1 MFRAQTLVISEKI
14 APETVIP
21 KNIALDPGKFDGNWI
36 KFEDWWRHVIVSPK

>member
-21 KNIALDPGKFDGNWI
+21 KNIALDPGKFDGN
-36 KFEDWWRHVIVSPK
+36 